1 LIKGNPHNIKFCKVV
16 ITINKCKISLNM
28 KILFIEDDSSIRNV
42 LRISLESEGHTVD
55 ESSDGEQGSFLARTN
70 EYDLIILDNN
80 LPKKGGKQVCL
91 EIRNANIHT
100 PILMLSAKSEVTE
113 KVALFELGAD
123 DYVTKPFSYEELTA
137 RIHALIR
144 RPKQIEET
152 TYKINNLSL
161 NSDTCEVTRKD
172 KRIYLTRKEFSL
184 LELLMKNNGKV
195 LSRGVLMD
203 HVWDMDMDPFSN
215 TLETHIMNVR
225 KKIGDTKTSRIIQ
238 NVPGRGYRINI

>member
-1 LIKGNPHNIKFCKVV
+1 MIKFCKVAMV
-16 ITINKCKISLNM
+16 KNKCKISPNM

-42 LRISLESEGHTVD
+42 LRISFESEGHTVD
-55 ESSDGEQGSFLARTN
+55 EASDGEEGSFLARTN

-100 PILMLSAKSEVTE
+100 PILLLSAKSEVTE

-137 RIHALIR
+137 RINALVR
-144 RPKQIEET
+144 RPKKIEET
-152 TYKINNLSL
+152 TYRIDELSL
-161 NSDTCEVTRKD
+161 NSDTCEVLKSN

-184 LELLMKNNGKV
+184 LELLMKNHGKV
-195 LSRGVLMD
+195 LSRGIIMD
-203 HVWDMDMDPFSN
+203 HVWDMDIDPFSN

-225 KKIGDTKTSRIIQ
+225 KKIGDTRKNRIIQ

>member
-1 LIKGNPHNIKFCKVV
+1 
-16 ITINKCKISLNM
+16 M

-42 LRISLESEGHTVD
+42 LRISFESEGHTVD
-55 ESSDGEQGSFLARTN
+55 ESSDGEHGSFLARTN
-70 EYDLIILDNN
+70 EYDLIVLDNN

-123 DYVTKPFSYEELTA
+123 DYVTKPFSYEELMA
-137 RIHALIR
+137 RINALLR
-144 RPKQIEET
+144 RPKKVVSSI
-152 TYKINNLSL
+152 YKSKDLSL
-161 NSDTCEVTRKD
+161 NTDTCEVSRNG

-184 LELLMKNNGKV
+184 LELLMKNEGKV
-195 LSRGVLMD
+195 LSRGSIMD
-203 HVWDMDMDPFSN
+203 HVWDMNMDPFSN

-225 KKIGDTKTSRIIQ
+225 KKISDTKANRIIM
-238 NVPGRGYRINI
+238 NVPGRGYKISN